1 MTFNIVFT
9 VFKPYKYLT
18 FNIKIDVDIN
28 KYPSPHQLGP
38 GAIRISKLF

>member
-1 MTFNIVFT
+1 MTFNMIFT

-18 FNIKIDVDIN
+18 FNIKIDVDI
-28 KYPSPHQLGP
+28 KYLSPHQLGP